1 MKEHK
6 QHKAHHARKLHALQL
21 SHNIM
26 TWIWIAIYIKDYI
39 DVLSCPLS
47 VFLRAIFQPRTP
59 YPHFSK
65 PFSLFLNAPNLHAI
79 QCSAGTAHTAG
90 SEAALLWQRPV
101 TQGEQLTAQTQIL
114 PAQPRLK
121 ATLGI
126 LAEQLAAPA
135 DVLRAE
141 LGERRCAVSIVPK
154 EKTKRGRKTENK
166 D

>member
-1 MKEHK
+1 MDLDCYLYQGLYRCSILPSVCVFVGHISA
-6 QHKAHHARKLHALQL
+6 QNSL
-21 SHNIM
+21 S
-26 TWIWIAIYIKDYI
+26 A
-39 DVLSCPLS
+39 
-47 VFLRAIFQPRTP
+47 FLE
-59 YPHFSK
+59 

-79 QCSAGTAHTAG
+79 QCGAGTAHTAG

-135 DVLRAE
+135 DVLCAE
-141 LGERRCAVSIVPK
+141 LGERRCAVSIVPESK
-154 EKTKRGRKTENK
+154 NNK
-166 D
+166 KKQKIKKNITHD